1 MSLSP
6 VHHVTLSVRDLER
19 SIAFY
24 RDVLGLRL
32 TMQAEVADREHEIY
46 LRLPQGARGRA
57 AILQADERTLGEVEL
72 IEWELPEPRP
82 PSPPKRPG
90 DPGVFLL
97 AFEVTQET
105 LVEVHERLL
114 DHGVEFWSDIQT
126 MGIEGY
132 GEIHAVVFEDPDGVM
147 IELLQLPSREEIRA
161 ARRAV
166 RDTSG
171 PAEG

>member
-6 VHHVTLSVRDLER
+6 IHHVTLSVQSLER
-19 SIAFY
+19 SVAFY

-46 LRLPQGARGRA
+46 LRLPSGTRGRA
-57 AILQADERTLGEVEL
+57 AILQADDRTIGEVEL
-72 IEWELPEPRP
+72 IEWDLPQSRP

-105 LVEVHERLL
+105 LAEVHDRLL
-114 DHGVEFWSDIQT
+114 SHGIEFWSDPQT
-126 MGIEGY
+126 MEIDGY
-132 GEIHAVVFEDPDGVM
+132 GQIHAVVFEDPDGVM
-147 IELLQLPSREEIRA
+147 IELLQLPSRDEVRA
-161 ARRAV
+161 ARRAAATPD
-166 RDTSG
+166 RS
-171 PAEG
+171 ES